1 VDFGSKG
8 AFMGLTYNDVRC
20 LMEWRGDGTGGKIV
34 TLGRLALSLH
44 PRDISLLRQR
54 FARDERALV
63 WLDRYRWA
71 EFAEDLFREALKF
84 DSVISI
90 DFSSYEGASVV
101 QDIGAELRP
110 DLIGQFDLAVDG
122 GTLEHV
128 FNYPVA
134 VGNLMRLVRLGGA
147 VYTQNPCNGLAGHG
161 FYQFSPELLYR
172 VFSEQNGFEIRFVRV
187 AIGRSLSIETTTNQ
201 PVYDVIDPAK
211 YRGRVSLTSKDPAV
225 LMSLAVKRS
234 NVEPFVEPVLQSDYL
249 EKWSGAASPRL
260 NWKGRLVEAVGR
272 CFPSLQELFARREAS
287 VRNPKAFRRVW

>member
-1 VDFGSKG
+1 
-8 AFMGLTYNDVRC
+8 
-20 LMEWRGDGTGGKIV
+20 MEWPGSGSGGKVV
-34 TLGRLALSLH
+34 TLGRLSLH
-44 PRDISLLRQR
+44 LHPEDISLLRQK
-54 FARDERALV
+54 FARDPQTIM

-71 EFAEDLFREALKF
+71 EFADDMFREALKF
-84 DSVISI
+84 ESVSSI
-90 DFSSYEGASVV
+90 DFSPYEGASIV

-172 VFSEQNGFEIRFVRV
+172 VFSEQNGFEIQFVRV
-187 AIGRSLSIETTTNQ
+187 AIARSLSVEKTTDQ

-211 YRGRVSLTSKDPAV
+211 YRGRVSLTSKDPAI

-234 NVEPFVEPVLQSDYL
+234 NVEPFAEPVLQSDYL
-249 EKWSGAASPRL
+249 EKWSGAVPPTL
-260 NWKGRLVEAVGR
+260 NWKGRLIEAIGKTI
-272 CFPSLQELFARREAS
+272 PSLPEMLARREAS
-287 VRNPKAFRRVW
+287 VRNLKAFRRVW